1 MPDMNERGLPAY
13 AYAMSR
19 YTQRV
24 VRVVRGE
31 NTLFGISVQGTVDVL
46 NEAAGVSRAQAAAM
60 YGGAVCGWDSP
71 MADPNNYNEAGVYIG
86 PEMEDK
92 HGEE

>member
-1 MPDMNERGLPAY
+1 MPDMNKRGLPAY

-46 NEAAGVSRAQAAAM
+46 NEAAGVTRSQAAAM

-71 MADPNNYNEAGVYIG
+71 MADPKNYDEVGFYIG
-86 PEMEDK
+86 PATEVKD
-92 HGEE
+92 GD

>member
-1 MPDMNERGLPAY
+1 MPDMNKRGLPAY

-31 NTLFGISVQGTVDVL
+31 KAGTLVT
-46 NEAAGVSRAQAAAM
+46 A
-60 YGGAVCGWDSP
+60 
-71 MADPNNYNEAGVYIG
+71 
-86 PEMEDK
+86 
-92 HGEE
+92 

>member
-1 MPDMNERGLPAY
+1 MPDMNKRGLPAY

-46 NEAAGVSRAQAAAM
+46 NEAAGVTRAQAAAM

-86 PEMEDK
+86 PEMDDK

>member
-1 MPDMNERGLPAY
+1 MPDMNKRGLPAY
-13 AYAMSR
+13 AYAMSH

-46 NEAAGVSRAQAAAM
+46 NEAAGVTRAQAAAM

-71 MADPNNYNEAGVYIG
+71 MADPKNYDEVGFYIG
-86 PEMEDK
+86 PATEVKD
-92 HGEE
+92 GD

>member
-19 YTQRV
+19 YTQCV

-31 NTLFGISVQGTVDVL
+31 NTLFGINDQETVDVL
-46 NEAAGVSRAQAAAM
+46 NEAAGVTRAQAAAM

-71 MADPNNYNEAGVYIG
+71 MADPNNYNEAGFYTG
-86 PEMEDK
+86 PETEAKD
-92 HGEE
+92 GD

>member
-1 MPDMNERGLPAY
+1 MPDMNKRGLPAY

>member
-1 MPDMNERGLPAY
+1 MSDMNDRGLPAY
-13 AYAMSR
+13 AYAVSR

-31 NTLFGISVQGTVDVL
+31 NTLFGINDQETVDVL
-46 NEAAGVSRAQAAAM
+46 NEAAGVTRAQAAAM

-71 MADPNNYNEAGVYIG
+71 MADPKNYNEAGAYIG

>member
-1 MPDMNERGLPAY
+1 MSDMNDRGLPAY
-13 AYAMSR
+13 AYAVSR

-31 NTLFGISVQGTVDVL
+31 NTLFGINDQETADVL
-46 NEAAGVSRAQAAAM
+46 YEAAGVTRAQAAAM

-71 MADPNNYNEAGVYIG
+71 MADPKNYDEVGFYVG
-86 PEMEDK
+86 PEMEVKD
-92 HGEE
+92 GD

>member
-1 MPDMNERGLPAY
+1 MPDMNKRGLPAY

-46 NEAAGVSRAQAAAM
+46 NEAAGVTRA
-60 YGGAVCGWDSP
+60 
-71 MADPNNYNEAGVYIG
+71 
-86 PEMEDK
+86 
-92 HGEE
+92 